1 MSIKIVASRMRKL
14 ILLAAVLLLAAGCA
28 DDAPGGAYA
37 AGYDARTGEA
47 EPGGATLIDLRD
59 GAEAFIGFELEML
72 FVEGADFSLDF
83 TGVSLSAALA
93 ANNIAEFSK
102 VELVVSGM
110 DNNMDITE
118 WARADAGVFLAWS
131 ESGIPAEPFTVL
143 PRDAATENLLIRGV
157 TGVIVT
163 G

>member
-1 MSIKIVASRMRKL
+1 MKTKRRL
-14 ILLAAVLLLAAGCA
+14 ILLPAVLLLAAVFAAGCA
-28 DDAPGGAYA
+28 DDAAYA
-37 AGYDARTGEA
+37 NDTGGYYAHGVTV
-47 EPGGATLIDLRD
+47 IDLRD

-72 FVEGADFSLDF
+72 LVQGADFSLDF
-83 TGVSLSAALA
+83 TGVSLGAALA

-118 WARADAGVFLAWS
+118 WAQADAGVFLAWN
-131 ESGIPAEPFTVL
+131 ESGVPAEPFTVL

-157 TGVIVT
+157 TGIIVT